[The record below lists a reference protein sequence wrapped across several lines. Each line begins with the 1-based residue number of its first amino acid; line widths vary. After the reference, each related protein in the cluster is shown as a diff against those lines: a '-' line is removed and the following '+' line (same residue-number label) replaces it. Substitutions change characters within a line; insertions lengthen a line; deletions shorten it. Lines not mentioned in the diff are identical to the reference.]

1 MCKGP
6 EAEASLVRQSWE
18 ELGDRAQWLV
28 GRSWVSVGM
37 AQRGCVLA
45 CYNSCWVCV
54 CFIRLF
60 DLLRGPHQNI
70 MWNLIVKCW
79 PRIQSHSHFTGGQNI
94 PFPTRPD
101 INLGRNPPEI
111 KTYAHR
117 NIYGAILR
125 SRPVGESRSPQM
137 CPSARGCRDV
147 PGAPAQR
154 PAHRERRARC
164 RGEKP
169 ASKGT
174 YAGRPRTHRHPPN
187 DGICEMETDARVPGW
202 VMGAIPEPTRG
213 AAGRGHQATADL
225 SWLWGQV
232 CRSPRGAKWPRT
244 LHTHRPSA
252 GSLPLFSSTV
262 MPRPHPFKRLYLCE

>member
-154 PAHRERRARC
+154 PAHRELQGAVQRGEASLKGHVCGTPPHSPTPSKRRHLRDGNRRAGARLGDGGDSGAHA
-164 RGEKP
+164 RGSGQRP
-169 ASKGT
+169 PGHRRPVLVVG
-174 YAGRPRTHRHPPN
+174 AGVPVSTGGKMAQNPPHTPSQ
-187 DGICEMETDARVPGW
+187 CRVPAF
-202 VMGAIPEPTRG
+202 VF
-213 AAGRGHQATADL
+213 
-225 SWLWGQV
+225 
-232 CRSPRGAKWPRT
+232 
-244 LHTHRPSA
+244 LHCHAP
-252 GSLPLFSSTV
+252 PPPV
-262 MPRPHPFKRLYLCE
+262 